1 MTSTSPRWKTFW
13 RRITPT
19 HGSWLDQAEMEIRIF
34 SRPCLGTRRIPDLK
48 TLRRESRAWNRRM
61 NRDCIKIDWTFDRRA
76 ARRKFGY

>member
-1 MTSTSPRWKTFW
+1 
-13 RRITPT
+13 
-19 HGSWLDQAEMEIRIF
+19 MEIRIF